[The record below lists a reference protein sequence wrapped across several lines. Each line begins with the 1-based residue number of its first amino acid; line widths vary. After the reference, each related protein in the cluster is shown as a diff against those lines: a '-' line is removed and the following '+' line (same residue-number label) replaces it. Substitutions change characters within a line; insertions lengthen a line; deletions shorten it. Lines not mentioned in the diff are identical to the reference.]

1 MAGIQKE
8 RGYIIGS
15 ATVQEVIADHGKAR
29 KQFKRS
35 RLRWRVSG
43 GVAVLW
49 AGFRLNPEPLNGKAG
64 ALSSP
69 DIISKSGIDTAW
81 RVSFIFIQ

>member
-15 ATVQEVIADHGKAR
+15 ATVQEVIADHGKA
-29 KQFKRS
+29 
-35 RLRWRVSG
+35 
-43 GVAVLW
+43 
-49 AGFRLNPEPLNGKAG
+49 G

-81 RVSFIFIQ
+81 RVINSVPDRSPKIAGGAGISMFV